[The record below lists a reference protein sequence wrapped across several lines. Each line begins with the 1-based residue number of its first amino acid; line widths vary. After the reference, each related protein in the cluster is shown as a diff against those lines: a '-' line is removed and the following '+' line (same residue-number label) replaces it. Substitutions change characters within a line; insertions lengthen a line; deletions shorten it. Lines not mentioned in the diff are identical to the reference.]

1 MFDLYALPND
11 FPGYSE
17 ANCIEDRYDRVVS
30 FEKAFFK
37 AVGSESLSRT
47 YSCMSTRLLSFV
59 VWIICCRCTRGVRK
73 VLKN

>member
-37 AVGSESLSRT
+37 AVGFERFIPYIQLH
-47 YSCMSTRLLSFV
+47 RL
-59 VWIICCRCTRGVRK
+59 GQAVRQGA
-73 VLKN
+73 V